1 MSGFFRLS
9 KIMALVTF
17 VAFGIA
23 NAEIG
28 IHSFTDPAVWPNNDN
43 EDYSLGWEFA
53 VTGSVTVDALGYNYF
68 YVPELKFYGPQL
80 EGPSV
85 PLSGP
90 LNSAHQVGIYDAS
103 SQTLLASA
111 TVTNASTGIDGY
123 LYTSLGSPVVLPSG
137 DYWIVGTTL
146 GPGDGW
152 IFQADDI
159 VTDSAIAYL
168 TSGFTSGNGGA
179 LGFPA
184 SAAPDRQYLEVNFLA
199 SPVPEPGG
207 LSLLGL
213 GLLGLVA
220 ASRRRSAR

>member
-1 MSGFFRLS
+1 MSVVSRLS
-9 KIMALVTF
+9 KIMALVAF

-23 NAEIG
+23 NAEVG
-28 IHSFTDPAVWPNNDN
+28 IQSFTNPVVWPNDDN
-43 EDYSLGWEFA
+43 LDWSLGWEFA

-123 LYTSLGSPVVLPSG
+123 LYTSLGSPVVLASG
-137 DYWIVGTTL
+137 NYWIVGTTL
-146 GPGDGW
+146 GLGDGW
-152 IFQADDI
+152 IYQADDI
-159 VTDSAIAYL
+159 VTGPAITYL
-168 TSGFTSGNGGA
+168 TSGFTSGNGGV

-184 SAAPDRQYLEVNFLA
+184 SPAPVQQYLPVNFTT

>member
-1 MSGFFRLS
+1 MRAGRLGCHNQKSCVAAKSAQRPNSDRSYLASFLISGVLETS
-9 KIMALVTF
+9 APKPD
-17 VAFGIA
+17 
-23 NAEIG
+23 
-28 IHSFTDPAVWPNNDN
+28 HSGVVSRKP
-43 EDYSLGWEFA
+43 
-53 VTGSVTVDALGYNYF
+53 F

-184 SAAPDRQYLEVNFLA
+184 SAAPDRQYLEVNFMT